1 MIITCPIVHGMVNID
16 EIKIGIKKK
25 TIVFKFSKRLFK
37 DSRIEIK
44 SISQYYIKITYKYYL
59 K

>member
-1 MIITCPIVHGMVNID
+1 MIITCPTVHGMVNID
-16 EIKIGIKKK
+16 EIKIGIKK